1 MNNFTVRKKNSSE
14 ETVAILEH
22 PEASTSSAMI
32 EEQPFR
38 GGNISTPNLMTL
50 TVNMPYGSYLG
61 HEVLSNTV
69 ISVKDNKIVSSVTK
83 MTSTSDLMEDIE
95 ENDFSD
101 VDDDSISSCSAG
113 SNSSCSSSFDEKCP
127 HCVISVNSKGTF
139 TGDHESPVFL

>member
-1 MNNFTVRKKNSSE
+1 
-14 ETVAILEH
+14 
-22 PEASTSSAMI
+22 MI
-32 EEQPFR
+32 EEQPS
-38 GGNISTPNLMTL
+38 GQDILGNVSAPNLMTL

-61 HEVLSNTV
+61 HEVPKTAISKSQPDLQVKVSLSD
-69 ISVKDNKIVSSVTK
+69 KDNNEIVSSITR
-83 MTSTSDLMEDIE
+83 MTSTSDLMKDGL

-113 SNSSCSSSFDEKCP
+113 SNSSCSSSFDENCP